1 MVASF
6 GKFEA
11 ATYRRAPPLRDGQA
25 PGSRGSCQDCCVKSP
40 YL

>member
-11 ATYRRAPPLRDGQA
+11 ATYRRAPSEADGQA
-25 PGSRGSCQDCCVKSP
+25 
-40 YL
+40 